1 MLSIYEE
8 LCIAEAPEEGV
19 QANVDTNV
27 ETGSQEVV
35 DNSGV
40 DNTPQTYEID
50 GEQYTLDQIKSFRQ
64 GYDSYTK
71 VQNDYQALQ
80 QQSSEALELFN
91 YLKGNQELSKKLYE
105 YDQELQGGLQNKLPS
120 QEKEMFQ
127 NMQREINVMKIEK
140 QLASIEA
147 KDPNVDKVQLLT
159 LANQNN
165 ISLDLAYNVLR
176 GMNFENELKKSL
188 ENQSKDMTNQIQ
200 NNAKITKTL
209 ITEGDNKSGGQDL
222 NFGLSTQE
230 VTMAEK
236 LGMSLE
242 EYAKWK

>member
-8 LCIAEAPEEGV
+8 LCIAEAPEGV
-19 QANVDTNV
+19 QADVDTNV

-91 YLKGNQELSKKLYE
+91 YLKSNQELSKKLYE

>member
-8 LCIAEAPEEGV
+8 LCIAEAPEGV
-19 QANVDTNV
+19 QVDVDTNV

>member
-8 LCIAEAPEEGV
+8 LCIAEAPEGV
-19 QANVDTNV
+19 QVDVDTNV

-91 YLKGNQELSKKLYE
+91 YLKSNQELSKKLYE

-209 ITEGDNKSGGQDL
+209 ITEGDNKSGGQDF

>member
-8 LCIAEAPEEGV
+8 LCIAEAPEGV
-19 QANVDTNV
+19 QVDVDTNV

-91 YLKGNQELSKKLYE
+91 YLKSNQELSKKLYE

>member
-8 LCIAEAPEEGV
+8 LCIAEAPEGV
-19 QANVDTNV
+19 QVDVDTNV

-71 VQNDYQALQ
+71 VQSDYQALQ

-91 YLKGNQELSKKLYE
+91 YLKSNQELSKKLYE